1 MITVSQASVLKLPAA
16 SVVTRVDESVVAHWS
31 DVASLSAAQVI
42 GASESSVKS
51 TCFIVQ
57 IAFNADIN
65 SM

>member
-1 MITVSQASVLKLPAA
+1 MSQASVLKLPAA

-51 TCFIVQ
+51 TCFRLH
-57 IAFNADIN
+57 
-65 SM
+65 SMLISTAWSN